1 LTEPGWG
8 VPTRAAKSVGWLP
21 LLGGLQQQSDHSL
34 SWKMRKCSCYGEIC
48 AMVAMQV
55 MSNMTLKNSGTPDP
69 ENSKD
74 KQPRLCGKPEK
85 KY

>member
-1 LTEPGWG
+1 
-8 VPTRAAKSVGWLP
+8 
-21 LLGGLQQQSDHSL
+21 
-34 SWKMRKCSCYGEIC
+34 
-48 AMVAMQV
+48 MVAMQV